1 MKKRVLQQTPSHVRT
16 RESTERRGRRGS
28 SRRGSRHTRYKTL
41 ALRILT
47 GSISIPKPPGCTAI
61 ARIAART
68 SKPATTLPK
77 HGSASPKRAASGL
90 CDPGPWLRVLSTVE
104 MYQSGP
110 PGRPANPTVNFSC
123 GSDGEYSWNGTLAR
137 CSAGTALC
145 ARPAWSTWPALRWK
159 EAPVH
164 SPERTCL
171 RKYNTETGIKLSAAS
186 SIRSV
191 PFPGYDA
198 GPPLDV

>member
-1 MKKRVLQQTPSHVRT
+1 MSVAAPSRSLNSVW
-16 RESTERRGRRGS
+16 GRSCR
-28 SRRGSRHTRYKTL
+28 
-41 ALRILT
+41 
-47 GSISIPKPPGCTAI
+47 TAI

-145 ARPAWSTWPALRWK
+145 ARPAYGRA
-159 EAPVH
+159 
-164 SPERTCL
+164 
-171 RKYNTETGIKLSAAS
+171 
-186 SIRSV
+186 
-191 PFPGYDA
+191 
-198 GPPLDV
+198 